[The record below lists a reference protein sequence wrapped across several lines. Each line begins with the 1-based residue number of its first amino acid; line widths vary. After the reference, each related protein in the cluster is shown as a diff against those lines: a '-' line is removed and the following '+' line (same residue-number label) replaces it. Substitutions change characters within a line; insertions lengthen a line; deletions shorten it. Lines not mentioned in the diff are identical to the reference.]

1 MPELA
6 EVFRQFA
13 PRYLKRFQ
21 DRMLPSHIRAL
32 RDISA
37 CRTEALGGH
46 VFQCDECATLHYAYH
61 SCKNRH
67 CPKCHG
73 TDTRNWL
80 EKWREKLL
88 PVLYF
93 HIVFTLP
100 KEPREIVRAHQ
111 KVLLGILCRAAAYSL
126 MKLASDPH
134 FVGGA
139 IGILA
144 VVHTWTRAMVYHPH
158 AHLLATGGGILPDGT
173 RWLSAR
179 RGFLVPVTALSKI
192 FRAKFMEL
200 ARSALPGVI
209 FPKSPWSKEW
219 VVYTKPTVYGTEK
232 VLSYLA
238 RYVHRVAITN
248 GRIISIENG
257 RIQFRY
263 KDSREKIWKTISLE
277 AMEFIRRLL
286 QHVLPRGFHKEFLH
300 LQTGA
305 SWKKPGSSW
314 PVPLQAPPLPP
325 KTGQGTPRCFKPNP
339 CSVPLAR

>member
-6 EVFRQFA
+6 EVFRQFG
-13 PRYLKRFQ
+13 PQYLKRFQ

-93 HIVFTLP
+93 HLVFTLP
-100 KEPREIVRAHQ
+100 KELREIVRAHQ

-158 AHLLATGGGILPDGT
+158 AHLLAT
-173 RWLSAR
+173 A
-179 RGFLVPVTALSKI
+179 
-192 FRAKFMEL
+192 
-200 ARSALPGVI
+200 
-209 FPKSPWSKEW
+209 
-219 VVYTKPTVYGTEK
+219 
-232 VLSYLA
+232 
-238 RYVHRVAITN
+238 
-248 GRIISIENG
+248 
-257 RIQFRY
+257 
-263 KDSREKIWKTISLE
+263 
-277 AMEFIRRLL
+277 
-286 QHVLPRGFHKEFLH
+286 
-300 LQTGA
+300 
-305 SWKKPGSSW
+305 
-314 PVPLQAPPLPP
+314 
-325 KTGQGTPRCFKPNP
+325 
-339 CSVPLAR
+339 